1 MASWTVWTGQ
11 MRPGWS
17 VFRYALVIT
26 RKEFKRG
33 LMSTCQVYSS
43 DVTSVAVL
51 FTLLLVAIFLFIY
64 VIKQQILVVKFYG
77 KSKLLEMHMNSVHQ
91 IEMK

>member
-1 MASWTVWTGQ
+1 

-17 VFRYALVIT
+17 VFRSELVIS
-26 RKEFKRG
+26 RKEFKRD
-33 LMSTCQVYSS
+33 LISTCQVYSS